1 MFVVYHTRE
10 ESPLTGHNVF
20 LYDDREIHILGWF
33 RKYSGTDIPVTFQNI
48 LDEYHKLQPDD
59 FEYTNTLR
67 AIDKKGQY
75 LLVHISDIVGYDNLP
90 S

>member
-1 MFVVYHTRE
+1 MYHTRE

-20 LYDDREIHILGWF
+20 LYDNREIHILGWF
-33 RKYSGTDIPVTFQNI
+33 RKYSGTDIPVAFQNI
-48 LDEYHKLQPDD
+48 LDEYHKL
-59 FEYTNTLR
+59 
-67 AIDKKGQY
+67 